1 MSVSLANLDL
11 PYSRNLRGEYGF
23 VFDMDQI
30 AVNFVQIKALTAEFS
45 KYAPLILLLVS
56 DYNLGMFKRSQQ
68 RLISFIA
75 LAAMLFASL
84 APTISHALEA
94 QKGSQTLWQEVCGAQ
109 GIKFIPAALTA
120 SNADASKQNDSQPN
134 KMGMHFEHCPYC
146 FSHAG
151 SVGLPASST
160 ALFLAEINAVAHID
174 IYASPFVVSY
184 YSTSHPTRAP
194 PVL

>member
-1 MSVSLANLDL
+1 M
-11 PYSRNLRGEYGF
+11 YSGWLCIYEW
-23 VFDMDQI
+23 
-30 AVNFVQIKALTAEFS
+30 
-45 KYAPLILLLVS
+45 LIYS
-56 DYNLGMFKRSQQ
+56 AIDDYNAHMFKRSQQ

-84 APTISHALEA
+84 VPTISHALEA
-94 QKGSQTLWQEVCGAQ
+94 QKGSQTLWQEVCSAQ
-109 GIKFIPAALTA
+109 GIKFIPAALAA
-120 SNADASKQNDSQPN
+120 SNTDAQKQNDSQPN

-151 SVGLPASST
+151 SLGLPASST
-160 ALFLAEINAVAHID
+160 ALFLAEINAVEHID